1 MDIRNGPDNPE
12 VLLKPVAFVALVTF
26 PITGVAFTNGTKVVV
41 GDTVLFPGSFFGWA
55 THPVAR
61 IQPTAMNRASSVI
74 IFIGGS
80 PF

>member
-12 VLLKPVAFVALVTF
+12 VLFKPVAFVTLVT
-26 PITGVAFTNGTKVVV
+26 GAVVAFTNGVNVVV
-41 GDTVLFPGSFFGWA
+41 GDAVAFPGSFFGWA

-61 IQPTAMNRASSVI
+61 IQPTAMSRASSVI
-74 IFIGGS
+74 IFMGSS